1 MCHEK
6 QSNVFLSARTRASLA
21 SSQLVARTSVASV
34 SRRVRERSAEPV
46 SRARARAA
54 RGSGVSSG
62 VGATMTDREI
72 AEGLF
77 AADAERSDGGVLGTA
92 ARSTSRGDDDAFV
105 GPTGSSKGDA
115 RSVHIAGMDDDT
127 ETFSVRKFLAFLGPG
142 FLMCIGYV
150 DPGNFES
157 DLQAGVQYGYSLLWV
172 LLWAT
177 IAGLF
182 VQAMCVRLALA
193 TGWHLARVMR
203 DEYPPRVRNA
213 LWVATE
219 LAIVAS
225 DIPEVIGT
233 ALALKLI
240 FGLPTAWG
248 VGVTSLST
256 LLFLGLQSFGVRK
269 LEAFIGALVGVMSI
283 CFVAQM
289 SLLGGGGDG
298 GEVVAGI
305 VAPVIRDPN
314 ALFIAISL
322 LGAVVMPHNLFLH
335 SALVL
340 SRTFALGERALRSA
354 YKYNVA
360 ECALALLVTL
370 VINFAVVIVAARS
383 IRDAD
388 FHDPTGERRQGI
400 IDRPLQN
407 APEMLKDVLGVA
419 AKGMFAAAL
428 LASGQSST
436 ITGTYAG
443 QFVMEG
449 FLELRIDPVLRAF
462 LTRSAAIVPSL
473 LVILIAGDEYAEFLI
488 VVSSVILF
496 VQLPYALIPLVK
508 FCGDPGIVGPLALD
522 LKTARATRVLC
533 FAVVL
538 ANVVLLVQMIHESR
552 AVNGTAGGVFVGF
565 LVAFAAVAYVG
576 SIAWLAA
583 RPVSQ
588 NLATRVERRMRGER
602 GERLAGAD
610 DGRIDDGGIGGE
622 ARGDDARGDDARG
635 DREMRGVASP
645 FRVDTPP
652 LSPGAGRS
660 RV

>member
-652 LSPGAGRS
+652 LSPGAGGS

>member
-538 ANVVLLVQMIHESR
+538 ANVVLLIQMIHESR

>member
-6 QSNVFLSARTRASLA
+6 QSNVFLSARARASLA

-72 AEGLF
+72 ADGLF

-203 DEYPPRVRNA
+203 DEYPPRVRYA

-248 VGVTSLST
+248 VGITSLST

-269 LEAFIGALVGVMSI
+269 LEAFIGALVGVMSV

-289 SLLGGGGDG
+289 SLLGGGDG

-360 ECALALLVTL
+360 ECASALLVTL

-508 FCGDPGIVGPLALD
+508 FCGDPGIAGPLALD

-533 FAVVL
+533 VVVVL
-538 ANVVLLVQMIHESR
+538 ANSILLVQMIHESR

-602 GERLAGAD
+602 AERLSGAD
-610 DGRIDDGGIGGE
+610 DGGIDDGGIGGE
-622 ARGDDARGDDARG
+622 ARGDDARGD
-635 DREMRGVASP
+635 REMRGVASA

-652 LSPGAGRS
+652 LPPGDGGS

>member
-1 MCHEK
+1 
-6 QSNVFLSARTRASLA
+6 
-21 SSQLVARTSVASV
+21 
-34 SRRVRERSAEPV
+34 
-46 SRARARAA
+46 
-54 RGSGVSSG
+54 
-62 VGATMTDREI
+62 
-72 AEGLF
+72 
-77 AADAERSDGGVLGTA
+77 
-92 ARSTSRGDDDAFV
+92 
-105 GPTGSSKGDA
+105 
-115 RSVHIAGMDDDT
+115 
-127 ETFSVRKFLAFLGPG
+127 
-142 FLMCIGYV
+142 V

-157 DLQAGVQYGYSLLWV
+157 DLQAGVLYGYSLLWV

-177 IAGLF
+177 LAGLF

-203 DEYPPRVRNA
+203 DEYPPRVRYA

-289 SLLGGGGDG
+289 SLLGGGDG
-298 GEVVAGI
+298 GEVMVGI
-305 VAPVIRDPN
+305 VAPVIKDLN

-340 SRTFALGERALRSA
+340 SRTFSLGERALKSA

-360 ECALALLVTL
+360 ECGLALLVTL
-370 VINFAVVIVAARS
+370 IINFAVVIVAARS

-449 FLELRIDPVLRAF
+449 FLELRINPVLRAF

-508 FCGDPGIVGPLALD
+508 FCGDQNIVGPMALD
-522 LKTARATRVLC
+522 SKTRRVMRLLC
-533 FAVVL
+533 ALVVV
-538 ANVVLLVQMIHESR
+538 ANVILLIQMLHESR
-552 AVNGTAGGVFVGF
+552 LVNATAGGVFLGF
-565 LVAFAAVAYVG
+565 FVTFLAIAYVG

-588 NLATRVERRMRGER
+588 NLATRVERRMRGETH
-602 GERLAGAD
+602 GTRLDETD
-610 DGRIDDGGIGGE
+610 DEGRDEVGFGG
-622 ARGDDARGDDARG
+622 GDDDA
-635 DREMRGVASP
+635 REMRGVAS

-652 LSPGAGRS
+652 LPPGAGAS